1 MGTPNLHRQFDPAR
15 PVVAF
20 DFDGTLTVK
29 DSFLAFLSYRE
40 GRFAYALGLARL
52 IPGLAAY
59 LFSRDREKLKTQ
71 AAAIYLKGVSRPELT
86 DQAEQFAESVVTT
99 LLRPDAAQAWLAWKQ
114 RGAVMCIVTASPET
128 TVEPFARRLG
138 ADLLLGTKLQF
149 GPDDRVT
156 GAFDS
161 ANCRGQEKVNRL
173 RAVFG
178 DDIRL
183 AAAYGD
189 TSGDTEMLGISDA
202 PGFRVFTRKP

>member
-1 MGTPNLHRQFDPAR
+1 MGTPILHRQFDPAR

-20 DFDGTLTVK
+20 DFDGTLTVR
-29 DSFLAFLSYRE
+29 DSFLAFLSYRR
-40 GRFAYALGLARL
+40 GPLAYALGLTRL
-52 IPGLAAY
+52 IPDLADY
-59 LFSRDREKLKTQ
+59 LFSRDRERLKTR
-71 AAAIYLKGVSRPELT
+71 AARIYLKGLSRSELT
-86 DQAEQFAESVVTT
+86 AQAEQFAESIITR
-99 LLRPDAAQAWLAWKQ
+99 LLRPDAAQVWLEWKR
-114 RGAVMCIVTASPET
+114 RGAVMCIVTASPEM

-149 GPDDRVT
+149 GPDDSVT

-178 DDIRL
+178 ENLRL

-189 TSGDTEMLGISDA
+189 TSGDTEMLAISDA